1 MAYIGRENQAR
12 RANTAFKTKKNASIR
27 NSPTYRLILMFIV
40 ILGVL
45 GMTRQYSAEF
55 ALYYLNSILMSGL
68 IGGLIGR
75 MKARSMDGFCLGLVL
90 GPLGVIIALLLK
102 DNTRKPCP
110 FCKESIKKTA
120 VLCPHCHQE
129 LITKSTQQLETP

>member
-1 MAYIGRENQAR
+1 MAYVGNKKQAR
-12 RANTAFKTKKNASIR
+12 RANYNLNTKKNTSIR
-27 NSPTYRLILMFIV
+27 DSPTYRLILMFIV

-45 GMTRQYSAEF
+45 GMMGQYSAEF
-55 ALYYLNSILMSGL
+55 ALYYMYSVFISGL

-75 MKARSMDGFCLGLVL
+75 IKARVMDGFCLGLVL
-90 GPLGVIIALLLK
+90 GPIGLIIAFLLK

-110 FCKESIKKTA
+110 YCKESIKKTA

-129 LITKSTQQLETP
+129 LIAKPTQQLDIP